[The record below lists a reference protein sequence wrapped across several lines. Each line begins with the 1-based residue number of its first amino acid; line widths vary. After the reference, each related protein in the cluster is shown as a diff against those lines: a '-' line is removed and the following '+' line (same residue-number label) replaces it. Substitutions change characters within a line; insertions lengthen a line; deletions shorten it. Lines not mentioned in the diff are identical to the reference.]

1 MNNQRK
7 KARNTPFNMLKRER
21 NRVSTVQQLTKR
33 FSLGM
38 LQGRGPLKLFM
49 ALVAFLR
56 FLTIPPTAGILKRWG
71 TIKKSKAINVLRGF
85 RKEIGKMLNILNR
98 RRRTAGIIIM
108 MIPTVMA
115 FHLTTRNGEP
125 HMIVSRQEKGKSLL
139 FKTE

>member
-1 MNNQRK
+1 
-7 KARNTPFNMLKRER
+7 
-21 NRVSTVQQLTKR
+21 
-33 FSLGM
+33 
-38 LQGRGPLKLFM
+38 RGPLKLFM

-85 RKEIGKMLNILNR
+85 RKEIGRMLNILNR

-139 FKTE
+139 FKTENGV

>member
-56 FLTIPPTAGILKRWG
+56 FPNNPTNSRDTKKMGNDQKIKSHQCLERVQKRDW
-71 TIKKSKAINVLRGF
+71 KDVEYL
-85 RKEIGKMLNILNR
+85 E
-98 RRRTAGIIIM
+98 
-108 MIPTVMA
+108 
-115 FHLTTRNGEP
+115 
-125 HMIVSRQEKGKSLL
+125 
-139 FKTE
+139 